1 MDENLIKEKSEK
13 SQSLE
18 RLSICLRIVAI
29 VSLLIGAYLL
39 LTNPNTGSN
48 STSIRSGMQTLND
61 NVPMIEFGMTV
72 VVGLVLLILAFINRK
87 ESPKLALFYL
97 VIGIGLPLLIWFLGS
112 LIPQTGFA
120 SAFVKF

>member
-1 MDENLIKEKSEK
+1 MDENLIEEKSEK
-13 SQSLE
+13 SQSLDE
-18 RLSICLRIVAI
+18 LHIFLCITAI
-29 VSLLIGAYLL
+29 ILFLVGAYLL
-39 LTNPNTGSN
+39 LTNTGSN
-48 STSIRSGMQTLND
+48 SASISPGMQTLINSA
-61 NVPMIEFGMTV
+61 PMIEFGMTV
-72 VVGLVLLILAFINRK
+72 IVGLVLLLLAFVNRK